1 MFSRLPIRIFVA
13 ASGVLAARGAVADT
27 DFFEKKIR
35 PLLAERC
42 LECHSPEHKVKGG
55 LRLDSREGWQ
65 TGGDSGPAIVP
76 GKPQES
82 LILTA
87 VGYHD
92 KDLKMPPK
100 KKLAEEEIAALEQ
113 WVKAGAQDPR
123 SAVATGAKKQRGL
136 SIEDGKKFWSYIAP
150 KKSAPPEVKDA
161 AWPRGAIDRFILARI
176 EEKGGRPVSD
186 ATPEVLV
193 RRLYYALIGLPP
205 TPGEVDAFVREA
217 AAADDDKVTGRQG
230 DKVKDATVTP
240 SPSHLVTLSSSARTK
255 VIEKWVDRLLVSPQF
270 GETWGRH
277 WLDVARFAESS
288 GGGRTLL
295 FKDAWRYRDYVIEA
309 FNGDVRYD
317 RFLREQIAGDLLP
330 SATPQDHRRQ
340 LTATAFLAL
349 GPTNYE
355 EQNKQQLRFDV
366 IDEQLDT
373 LGRAVLGQTVGCARC
388 HDHKFDPIPQRDYYA
403 LAGILASTRTLFN
416 YTDNVARWIAEPLKL
431 EGAEEEKLAAH
442 EAKLASLKQEL
453 DVTKKD
459 LAKMKTASSKANA
472 APGKAAAAADFP
484 GIVVD
489 DADAKPI
496 GEWSI
501 SKHTAGFIGEGYRT
515 DDNKDK
521 GSKTIT
527 FSPKIPKSGR
537 YEVRFAYPPMANRA
551 KKVPVHIFHADGEEK
566 ILVDETL
573 EPPIDG
579 RFVSLGKFRFE
590 QDGAGYVLVSN
601 DGTKGFVVA
610 DAMQFLSEEDL
621 AAEAGTSVPAKGD
634 EADKRKRMDARMKEL
649 ESVMK
654 KMTAEGPHR
663 PSVMAVREDDQI
675 ADTQIRIR
683 GLVAQRGATVPRGF
697 LQVAGGAAKFSDKE
711 SGRRELADWIA
722 SPANPLTAR
731 VFVNRVWGW
740 LFGEGI
746 VRTTENFG
754 TTGDLPSH
762 AELLDYLAVRFVE
775 QGWSV
780 KKLIREMVLSRTWQ
794 LAVGNAEG
802 GTRNAEIHAQV
813 PAAENQKS
821 EPSAARQPR
830 AEAGQIRNQKFSDP
844 DNRLLAHAHRR
855 RLDAEQIRDTILA
868 VSGELD
874 SRSLG
879 PNIGGAGEI
888 NANDTGAQNIEY
900 KYEFTDVRRSVYTPA
915 FRNRRLELFEVF
927 DFADINAPA
936 GHRNVSTVAPQA
948 LYLLNHPF
956 VLQQAK
962 AAAERALASSAGD
975 DERLVN
981 AFRTSLCRPPTQ
993 KERAIFAKLIVSA
1006 NGERRTEAW
1015 SQVYQ
1020 TLFGCLDF
1028 RYLE

>member
-1 MFSRLPIRIFVA
+1 MFSSLPLRIFVA
-13 ASGVLAARGAVADT
+13 ASGVMAARGAVTDT
-27 DFFEKKIR
+27 EFFEKKIR

-76 GKPQES
+76 GKPDES
-82 LILTA
+82 LIIKA

-100 KKLAEEEIAALEQ
+100 KKLSPEEVALLEQ
-113 WVKAGAQDPR
+113 WVTAGAQDPR
-123 SAVATGAKKQRGL
+123 SAAATGAKKQTGL
-136 SIEDGKKFWSYIAP
+136 SIADGKKFWSYIPP

-161 AWPRGAIDRFILARI
+161 AWTRGAIDRFILAKI
-176 EEKGGRPVSD
+176 EEKGARPVAD
-186 ATPEVLV
+186 ASPEVLV

-205 TPGEVDAFVREA
+205 TPEQADGFVQSAIRNPQSAIEA
-217 AAADDDKVTGRQG
+217 A
-230 DKVKDATVTP
+230 
-240 SPSHLVTLSSSARTK
+240 
-255 VIEKWVDRLLVSPQF
+255 VDELLASRHF

-277 WLDVARFAESS
+277 WLDLARFAESS

-309 FNGDVRYD
+309 FNSGAPYD

-330 SATPQDHRRQ
+330 AANPQEHRRQ
-340 LTATAFLAL
+340 LTATAFFSL

-355 EQNKQQLRFDV
+355 EQNKQQLRFDI

-373 LGRAVLGQTVGCARC
+373 LGKAVLGQTIGCARC

-403 LAGILASTRTLFN
+403 LAGILASTRTLAN

-442 EAKLASLKQEL
+442 EAKLASLKQDL
-453 DVTKKD
+453 DAAKKD
-459 LAKMKTASSKANA
+459 LAKMKTASSKVNA
-472 APGKAAAAADFP
+472 APGKSAPAADFP
-484 GIVVD
+484 GIIVD

-496 GEWSI
+496 GEWSN
-501 SKHTAGFIGEGYRT
+501 SKHTAGFIGDGYKT

-527 FSPKIPKSGR
+527 FTPKIPKSGR

-566 ILVDETL
+566 VLVDETL
-573 EPPIDG
+573 EPPLDG
-579 RFVSLGKFRFE
+579 RFVSLGRFRFE

-621 AAEAGTSVPAKGD
+621 ASDAVASIPAKGD

-649 ESVMK
+649 ESTMK

-683 GLVAQRGATVPRGF
+683 GLVGQRGATVPRGF
-697 LQVAGGAAKFSDKE
+697 LQVTGGAAKFSEKA

-740 LFGEGI
+740 LFGEGL

-754 TTGDLPSH
+754 TTGDAPSH
-762 AELLDYLAVRFVE
+762 PELLDYLAVRFVE

-780 KKLIREMVLSRTWQ
+780 KKLIREMVLSHTWQ
-794 LAVGNAEG
+794 LATGVAPG
-802 GTRNAEIHAQV
+802 
-813 PAAENQKS
+813 
-821 EPSAARQPR
+821 
-830 AEAGQIRNQKFSDP
+830 DP

-874 SRSLG
+874 TRTLG

-888 NANDTGAQNIEY
+888 NANDTSAQNIEY

-956 VLQQAK
+956 VIERAK
-962 AAAERALASSAGD
+962 AASERALASSAGD

-981 AFRTSLCRPPTQ
+981 AFRTALCRPPTQ
-993 KERAIFAKLIVSA
+993 KERAIFAKLIASA
-1006 NGERRTEAW
+1006 SGERRTEVW

>member
-1 MFSRLPIRIFVA
+1 MFSRLPIRICIA
-13 ASGVLAARGAVADT
+13 TLGVLSVHGAVT
-27 DFFEKKIR
+27 DAEFFEKKIR
-35 PLLAERC
+35 PLLTDRC
-42 LECHSPEHKVKGG
+42 LECHSPEKKVKGG

-82 LILTA
+82 LLITA

-100 KKLAEEEIAALEQ
+100 KKLSAEEIAMLEQ
-113 WVKAGAQDPR
+113 WVKSGAQDPR
-123 SAVATGAKKQRGL
+123 TAVATGAKKQRGL

-161 AWPRGAIDRFILARI
+161 AWPRGAIDRFILAKI
-176 EEKGGRPVSD
+176 EEKGARPVAD
-186 ATPEVLV
+186 ASPEVLV
-193 RRLYYALIGLPP
+193 RRLYYVLVGLPP
-205 TPGEVDAFVREA
+205 TPEQVGSFVKSATSNPQSAIE
-217 AAADDDKVTGRQG
+217 
-230 DKVKDATVTP
+230 ATVDELLA
-240 SPSHLVTLSSSARTK
+240 SPH
-255 VIEKWVDRLLVSPQF
+255 F

-295 FKDAWRYRDYVIEA
+295 FKDAWRYRDYVIEV
-309 FNGDVRYD
+309 FNSNEPYD
-317 RFLREQIAGDLLP
+317 HFLREQIAGDLLTA
-330 SATPQDHRRQ
+330 ATPKDHQRQ

-373 LGRAVLGQTVGCARC
+373 LGKAVLGQTVGCARC

-403 LAGILASTRTLFN
+403 LAGILASTRTLEN
-416 YTDNVARWIAEPLKL
+416 YTDNVARWISAPLKL
-431 EGAEEEKLAAH
+431 EGTEEEKLAAH
-442 EAKLASLKQEL
+442 EAKLASLKQ
-453 DVTKKD
+453 DIDATKKE
-459 LAKMKTASSKANA
+459 LAKLKSIGSKSSAM
-472 APGKAAAAADFP
+472 PGKAIAASEFP

-489 DADAKPI
+489 DAEAKPI
-496 GEWSI
+496 GEWSV
-501 SKHTAGFIGEGYRT
+501 SKFTAGYIGDGYRT

-527 FSPKIPKSGR
+527 FTPKIPKSGR
-537 YEVRFAYPPMANRA
+537 FEVRFAYPPNANRA
-551 KKVPVHIFHADGEEK
+551 KKVPIHIFHADGQET
-566 ILVDETL
+566 VFVNETL

-601 DGTKGFVVA
+601 EGTKGYVVA
-610 DAMQFLSEEDL
+610 DAMQFLSEDDL
-621 AAEAGTSVPAKGD
+621 TAEAATAVPAKGD
-634 EADKRKRMDARMKEL
+634 EADKRKRMDARVKEL
-649 ESVMK
+649 DATMK

-663 PSVMAVREDDQI
+663 PSVMAVREEEEI
-675 ADTQIRIR
+675 GDTQIRIR

-697 LQVAGGAAKFSDKE
+697 LQVAGGGAKFSAKE
-711 SGRRELADWIA
+711 SGRRELADWIV

-731 VFVNRVWGW
+731 VFVNRVWAW
-740 LFGEGI
+740 MFGEGI

-754 TTGDLPSH
+754 TTGELPSH
-762 AELLDYLAVRFVE
+762 AELLDDLAVRFVE

-780 KKLIREMVLSRTWQ
+780 KKLVREIALSRTWQ
-794 LAVGNAEG
+794 LATGVTPG
-802 GTRNAEIHAQV
+802 
-813 PAAENQKS
+813 
-821 EPSAARQPR
+821 
-830 AEAGQIRNQKFSDP
+830 DP

-855 RLDAEQIRDTILA
+855 RLDAEQIRDTILT

-874 SRSLG
+874 LRTLG
-879 PNIGGAGEI
+879 PNIGNAGEI
-888 NANDTGAQNIEY
+888 NANDSSAQNIEY

-956 VLQQAK
+956 VIAQSKL
-962 AAAERALASSAGD
+962 AAERALASSAGD

-981 AFRTSLCRPPTQ
+981 AFRASLCRLPTQ
-993 KERAIFAKLIVSA
+993 KERAIFAKLIADA
-1006 NGERRTEAW
+1006 NGERRTEVW